1 MKDYLI
7 LRFLMTSIKNL
18 PTQKKMTVIFRM
30 EPGSLGPDGKQYVDE
45 FCAFAQTQLQACAEY
60 YLNWIIVPRLDKTL
74 SEMKYQLGDKVLNQ
88 QQAEKYL
95 SLFGENYAHFE
106 DQLENNLEAIINQ
119 FFGR

>member
-45 FCAFAQTQLQACAEY
+45 FCAFAQTQLQTCAEY

>member
-1 MKDYLI
+1 
-7 LRFLMTSIKNL
+7 MTSIKNL
-18 PTQKKMTVIFRM
+18 SAQKKMTVIFRM